1 MSHSRIR
8 ANYPISAS
16 KLVQR
21 YASASMSDFLMS
33 VANDKVDDE
42 TLRREDNRMLKGFLE
57 LLLITQPTT
66 NADESILV

>member
-33 VANDKVDDE
+33 VTNDKLDDE
-42 TLRREDNRMLKGFLE
+42 TLLREDNRMLKAFLE
-57 LLLITQPTT
+57 LL
-66 NADESILV
+66 

>member
-21 YASASMSDFLMS
+21 YASASMSEFLMS
-33 VANDKVDDE
+33 VANDKLDDE
-42 TLRREDNRMLKGFLE
+42 TLLREDNRMLKAFLE
-57 LLLITQPTT
+57 LL
-66 NADESILV
+66 

>member
-1 MSHSRIR
+1 MSHGRIR

-33 VANDKVDDE
+33 VANDKLDDE
-42 TLRREDNRMLKGFLE
+42 TLLREDNRMLKVFLE
-57 LLLITQPTT
+57 LL
-66 NADESILV
+66 

>member
-33 VANDKVDDE
+33 VANDKLDDE
-42 TLRREDNRMLKGFLE
+42 TLLREDNRMLKVFLE
-57 LLLITQPTT
+57 LL
-66 NADESILV
+66 

>member
-1 MSHSRIR
+1 MSHRRIR

-33 VANDKVDDE
+33 VANDKLDDE
-42 TLRREDNRMLKGFLE
+42 TLLREDNRMLKAFLE
-57 LLLITQPTT
+57 LL
-66 NADESILV
+66 

>member
-16 KLVQR
+16 KLVER

-33 VANDKVDDE
+33 VANDKLDDE
-42 TLRREDNRMLKGFLE
+42 TLLREDNRMLKGFLE
-57 LLLITQPTT
+57 LL
-66 NADESILV
+66 

>member
-33 VANDKVDDE
+33 VANDELDDE
-42 TLRREDNRMLKGFLE
+42 TLLREDNRMLKTFLE
-57 LLLITQPTT
+57 LL
-66 NADESILV
+66 

>member
-8 ANYPISAS
+8 ANYSISAS

-33 VANDKVDDE
+33 VANDELDDE
-42 TLRREDNRMLKGFLE
+42 TLLREDYRMLKTFLE
-57 LLLITQPTT
+57 LL
-66 NADESILV
+66 

>member
-33 VANDKVDDE
+33 VTNDKLDDE
-42 TLRREDNRMLKGFLE
+42 TLLREDNRMLKVFLE
-57 LLLITQPTT
+57 LL
-66 NADESILV
+66 